1 MSRTDAYV
9 AGAAVSGPL
18 AGVRVVELAGI
29 GPIQLAGMLLADL
42 GADVARVERPGGQVY
57 TPPRTEV
64 LHRSRPSLAVDLR
77 TPAGAETVL
86 RMVERADV
94 LIEAFRPGVAERLG
108 VGPEACTQRNP
119 ALVYARM
126 TGWGQSGPLA
136 PRAGHDINYLAV
148 TGALAS
154 IGPADGAP
162 VPPLN
167 LVADFGGGTMFV
179 VVGILAALLERQRSG
194 RGQVIDSA
202 MVDGASYLMSMVY
215 SQYAGGLWRN
225 ERSANLL
232 DGGAPFYGTYECA
245 DGRYIAVG
253 ALEPKFFAELA
264 AVLGLNGVPAQQD
277 WEAWP
282 RMREMFASAFLTRTR
297 DEWAAAFEGVDG
309 CVAPVLDLAEAP
321 DGGHLAARGTFTE
334 AFGVVEPAPTP
345 RLSRMPGRIR
355 SAPPGPRPCP
365 GWFPPSRSGSP
376 RSGRRRSSGRCR
388 RWAPAAPPP
397 QPPGRLIPHA
407 YPQFFD
413 LTAGPDDR
421 RLHAQQ
427 AAVRIARP
435 APERPDVIAG
445 DRGDPPY
452 ESRQGP

>member
-1 MSRTDAYV
+1 
-9 AGAAVSGPL
+9 
-18 AGVRVVELAGI
+18 
-29 GPIQLAGMLLADL
+29 MLLADL
-42 GADVARVERPGGQVY
+42 GADVERPGGQVF

-108 VGPEACTQRNP
+108 VGPEVCAQRNP

-136 PRAGHDINYLAV
+136 PRAGHDINYLAI

-167 LVADFGGGTMFV
+167 LVADFGGGTMFLV
-179 VVGILAALLERQRSG
+179 AGILAALLERQRSG
-194 RGQVIDSA
+194 RGQVVDSA

-253 ALEPKFFAELA
+253 ALEPKFFAELV
-264 AVLGLNGVPAQQD
+264 AVLGLHDVPAQHD
-277 WEAWP
+277 REAWP
-282 RMREMFASAFLTRTR
+282 RMREMFARAFLTRTR

-309 CVAPVLDLAEAP
+309 CVAPVLDVAEAP
-321 DGGHLAARGTFTE
+321 DGTGHVHRGVRRRAAGAGAPAVAHARPHPVGAAQPGSGQPGGAE
-334 AFGVVEPAPTP
+334 RLGV
-345 RLSRMPGRIR
+345 RQGRDRR
-355 SAPPGPRPCP
+355 SHCP
-365 GWFPPSRSGSP
+365 GD
-376 RSGRRRSSGRCR
+376 RCR
-388 RWAPAAPPP
+388 
-397 QPPGRLIPHA
+397 GR
-407 YPQFFD
+407 
-413 LTAGPDDR
+413 
-421 RLHAQQ
+421 
-427 AAVRIARP
+427 
-435 APERPDVIAG
+435 
-445 DRGDPPY
+445 
-452 ESRQGP
+452 

>member
-1 MSRTDAYV
+1 
-9 AGAAVSGPL
+9 
-18 AGVRVVELAGI
+18 
-29 GPIQLAGMLLADL
+29 MLLADL
-42 GADVARVERPGGQVY
+42 GADVERPGGQVF

-108 VGPEACTQRNP
+108 VGPEACAQCNP

-126 TGWGQSGPLA
+126 TGWGQFGPLA
-136 PRAGHDINYLAV
+136 PRAGHDINYLAI

-167 LVADFGGGTMFV
+167 LVADFGGGTMFLV
-179 VVGILAALLERQRSG
+179 AGILAALLERQRSG
-194 RGQVIDSA
+194 RGQVVDSA

-253 ALEPKFFAELA
+253 ALEPKFSGELLDRMGVAPDDELRARLYDPAAWPELRDRLA
-264 AVLGLNGVPAQQD
+264 ALF
-277 WEAWP
+277 
-282 RMREMFASAFLTRTR
+282 RTRTR
-297 DEWAAAFEGVDG
+297 DEWCALLEGTDA
-309 CVAPVLDLAEAP
+309 CAAPVLALGEV
-321 DGGHLAARGTFTE
+321 AA
-334 AFGVVEPAPTP
+334 
-345 RLSRMPGRIR
+345 
-355 SAPPGPRPCP
+355 
-365 GWFPPSRSGSP
+365 
-376 RSGRRRSSGRCR
+376 
-388 RWAPAAPPP
+388 
-397 QPPGRLIPHA
+397 
-407 YPQFFD
+407 
-413 LTAGPDDR
+413 
-421 RLHAQQ
+421 
-427 AAVRIARP
+427 
-435 APERPDVIAG
+435 
-445 DRGDPPY
+445 
-452 ESRQGP
+452 

>member
-1 MSRTDAYV
+1 MCADDACL
-9 AGAAVSGPL
+9 AGTPVSGPL
-18 AGVRVVELAGI
+18 AGIRIVELAGI

-42 GADVARVERPGGQVY
+42 GADVARVERPGGQVF

-86 RMVERADV
+86 RMADRADV

-108 VGPEACTQRNP
+108 VGPEVCAQRNP

-136 PRAGHDINYLAV
+136 PRAGHDINYLAI

-167 LVADFGGGTMFV
+167 LVADFGGGTMFLV
-179 VVGILAALLERQRSG
+179 AGILAALLERQRSG

-232 DGGAPFYGTYECA
+232 DGGAPFYRTYECA

-253 ALEPKFFAELA
+253 ALEPKFFAELV
-264 AVLGLNGVPAQQD
+264 AVLGLDDVPAQHDQ
-277 WEAWP
+277 EAWP
-282 RMREMFASAFLTRTR
+282 RMRQMFARVFLTRTR
-297 DEWAAAFEGVDG
+297 DEWAATFAGVDG

-321 DGGHLAARGTFTE
+321 DGAHLAARGTFTE
-334 AFGVVEPAPTP
+334 AFGVVQPAPAP
-345 RLSRMPGRIR
+345 RLSRTPGRIR
-355 SAPPGPRPCP
+355 SAPPSP
-365 GWFPPSRSGSP
+365 GADSREVLSDWGFDKAEIDALVAQ
-376 RSGRRRSSGRCR
+376 GTVAEVAENGG
-388 RWAPAAPPP
+388 AA
-397 QPPGRLIPHA
+397 
-407 YPQFFD
+407 
-413 LTAGPDDR
+413 T
-421 RLHAQQ
+421 
-427 AAVRIARP
+427 
-435 APERPDVIAG
+435 
-445 DRGDPPY
+445 
-452 ESRQGP
+452 

>member
-1 MSRTDAYV
+1 
-9 AGAAVSGPL
+9 VSGPL
-18 AGVRVVELAGI
+18 AGIRVVELAGI

-57 TPPRTEV
+57 MPPRTEV

-94 LIEAFRPGVAERLG
+94 LVEAFRPGVAERLG
-108 VGPEACTQRNP
+108 VGPAACAQRNP

-136 PRAGHDINYLAV
+136 PRAGHDINYLAL

-154 IGPADGAP
+154 IGPSDGAP

-167 LVADFGGGTMFV
+167 LVADFGGGTMFL

-232 DGGAPFYGTYECA
+232 DGGAPS
-245 DGRYIAVG
+245 
-253 ALEPKFFAELA
+253 
-264 AVLGLNGVPAQQD
+264 
-277 WEAWP
+277 
-282 RMREMFASAFLTRTR
+282 M
-297 DEWAAAFEGVDG
+297 
-309 CVAPVLDLAEAP
+309 
-321 DGGHLAARGTFTE
+321 
-334 AFGVVEPAPTP
+334 APTSARTAATSP
-345 RLSRMPGRIR
+345 SARSSRNSSP
-355 SAPPGPRPCP
+355 SS
-365 GWFPPSRSGSP
+365 SRSS
-376 RSGRRRSSGRCR
+376 
-388 RWAPAAPPP
+388 
-397 QPPGRLIPHA
+397 
-407 YPQFFD
+407 
-413 LTAGPDDR
+413 T
-421 RLHAQQ
+421 
-427 AAVRIARP
+427 
-435 APERPDVIAG
+435 
-445 DRGDPPY
+445 
-452 ESRQGP
+452 

>member
-1 MSRTDAYV
+1 
-9 AGAAVSGPL
+9 
-18 AGVRVVELAGI
+18 
-29 GPIQLAGMLLADL
+29 MLLADL
-42 GADVARVERPGGQVY
+42 GADVARVERPGGQVF

-86 RMVERADV
+86 RMAERADV

-108 VGPEACTQRNP
+108 VGPEVCAQRNP

-136 PRAGHDINYLAV
+136 PRAGHDINYLAI

-167 LVADFGGGTMFV
+167 LVADFGGGTMFLV
-179 VVGILAALLERQRSG
+179 AGILAALLERQRSG

-245 DGRYIAVG
+245 DGRYVAVG
-253 ALEPKFFAELA
+253 ALEPKFFGELI
-264 AVLGLNGVPAQQD
+264 AVLGLDDVPAQHDQ
-277 WEAWP
+277 EAWP
-282 RMREMFASAFLTRTR
+282 RMREMFTRVFLTRTR
-297 DEWAAAFEGVDG
+297 DEW
-309 CVAPVLDLAEAP
+309 APVLDLAEAP
-321 DGGHLAARGTFTE
+321 DGAHLAARGTFAE
-334 AFGVVEPAPTP
+334 AFGIVQPTPAP
-345 RLSRMPGRIR
+345 RLSRTPGRIR
-355 SAPPGPRPCP
+355 SAPPSP
-365 GWFPPSRSGSP
+365 GADSREVLSDWGFDK
-376 RSGRRRSSGRCR
+376 
-388 RWAPAAPPP
+388 AEIDA
-397 QPPGRLIPHA
+397 LI
-407 YPQFFD
+407 
-413 LTAGPDDR
+413 
-421 RLHAQQ
+421 AQGT
-427 AAVRIARP
+427 V
-435 APERPDVIAG
+435 AG
-445 DRGDPPY
+445 DAGN
-452 ESRQGP
+452 GGAAT

>member
-1 MSRTDAYV
+1 
-9 AGAAVSGPL
+9 VSGPL
-18 AGVRVVELAGI
+18 AGIRVVELAGI

-42 GADVARVERPGGQVY
+42 GADVARVERCGGQVY

-86 RMVERADV
+86 RLAERADV

-108 VGPEACTQRNP
+108 VGPEACAQRNP

-136 PRAGHDINYLAV
+136 PRAGHDINYLAI

-154 IGPADGAP
+154 IGPAGGAP

-167 LVADFGGGTMFV
+167 LVADFGGGTLFL

-232 DGGAPFYGTYECA
+232 DGGAPFYGTYKCG
-245 DGRYIAVG
+245 DGRYVAVG
-253 ALEPKFFAELA
+253 ALEPKFFAELV
-264 AVLGLNGVPAQQD
+264 AVLGLQDVPAQHD
-277 WEAWP
+277 REAWP
-282 RMREMFASAFLTRTR
+282 RMREMFARAFLTRTR
-297 DEWAAAFEGVDG
+297 DEWAAAFEAVDG
-309 CVAPVLDLAEAP
+309 CVAPVLDVAEAP
-321 DGGHLAARGTFTE
+321 DGAHLAARGTFTE
-334 AFGVVEPAPTP
+334 AFGVVQAVPAP
-345 RLSRMPGRIR
+345 RLSRTPGRIR
-355 SAPPGPRPCP
+355 SAPPNP
-365 GWFPPSRSGSP
+365 GADSRKVLSDWGFGKAEIDALIADGTVAEDSL
-376 RSGRRRSSGRCR
+376 SSGD
-388 RWAPAAPPP
+388 AAD
-397 QPPGRLIPHA
+397 GS
-407 YPQFFD
+407 
-413 LTAGPDDR
+413 
-421 RLHAQQ
+421 
-427 AAVRIARP
+427 AAT
-435 APERPDVIAG
+435 
-445 DRGDPPY
+445 
-452 ESRQGP
+452 